1 VNRRELLLAG
11 LALLGASA
19 GWGGNPRPAS
29 GIDWLHDEQR
39 AFAESRRT
47 GKPVLVE
54 AWAEWC
60 AACKVMDRNSWSDPA
75 VQRKVRER
83 FVPLR
88 LDFTEDSPATDGLRD
103 RYGVDGLPTLLACRS
118 PGCGGT
124 QAHRMTGLLRPAE
137 LLAFLAA
144 FDIRVNRGL

>member
-1 VNRRELLLAG
+1 VSRRQLLLAG
-11 LALLGASA
+11 LAVLGMGGAWA
-19 GWGGNPRPAS
+19 GSRGQAAA
-29 GIDWLHDEQR
+29 IDWLHDEDR

-60 AACKVMDRNSWSDPA
+60 TACKLMDRNSWSDPA
-75 VQRKVRER
+75 VQREVRER

-88 LDFTEDSPATDGLRD
+88 LDFTEDSPTTDAWR
-103 RYGVDGLPTLLACRS
+103 RQYGVDGLPTLLACKA
-118 PGCGGT
+118 PGCAG
-124 QAHRMTGLLRPAE
+124 APKDRVTGLLKPAE

-144 FDIRVNRGL
+144 EVTASR

>member
-1 VNRRELLLAG
+1 MSRRELLLAG

-19 GWGGNPRPAS
+19 GWGGNPGPAR

-88 LDFTEDSPATDGLRD
+88 LDFTEDSPATDGLRQ
-103 RYGVDGLPTLLACRS
+103 RYAVDGLPTLLACRA
-118 PGCGGT
+118 PACAGT
-124 QAHRMTGLLRPAE
+124 QSDRTTGLLQPAE